1 MVTTY
6 IFRKKITFSADSE
19 NTTDLPRNG
28 ISSNCMPIDLMS
40 RNPYRIG
47 CSRYSVISQVQSSV
61 SHTAVPP
68 NVLCLKGNAFLLVFA
83 SALYTPSELRVQRKL
98 ESGK

>member
-28 ISSNCMPIDLMS
+28 ISSKEDFIK
-40 RNPYRIG
+40 
-47 CSRYSVISQVQSSV
+47 VI
-61 SHTAVPP
+61 AIF
-68 NVLCLKGNAFLLVFA
+68 LCFCGTSFIIFC
-83 SALYTPSELRVQRKL
+83 L
-98 ESGK
+98 EGERERGGIA